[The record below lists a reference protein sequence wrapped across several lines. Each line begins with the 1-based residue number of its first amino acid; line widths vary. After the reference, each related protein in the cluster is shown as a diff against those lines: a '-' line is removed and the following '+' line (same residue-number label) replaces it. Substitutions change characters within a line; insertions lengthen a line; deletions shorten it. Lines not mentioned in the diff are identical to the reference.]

1 MVSRREMIT
10 RGTLAG
16 LVGAVAPADAH
27 AQGRE
32 WGDINLKPV
41 WDALNSIRDELR
53 HDPAS
58 VAVSRDVIGQIQ
70 KAQKQHFRTN
80 GRFPAW
86 IDIGIDVFEC
96 VHDWHVR
103 NLQQVMVGHDGTGR
117 FTVTFFFSTLV
128 LRPDVEPG
136 YISAPYDE
144 R

>member
-1 MVSRREMIT
+1 MLT

-16 LVGAVAPADAH
+16 LVGAVAPADT
-27 AQGRE
+27 QGTGTQE
-32 WGDINLKPV
+32 INLKPV
-41 WDALNSIRDELR
+41 TEALSGIRDELR
-53 HDPAS
+53 HDPAA
-58 VAVSRDVIGQIQ
+58 VAVSRDVIGQIRR
-70 KAQKQHFRTN
+70 AQKQHFRTN

-117 FTVTFFFSTLV
+117 YTVTFFFSTLV
-128 LRPDVEPG
+128 LRPDVEPS
-136 YISAPYDE
+136 YISTPYDE